1 MKIAIVNKQDLS
13 IASWYDAPAA
23 DQSMYGGPWG
33 DSSQFAHVEL
43 ASGDHRVMS
52 AVLIPADEENE
63 IEEHIELQVDAA
75 KEAALAAQQMEQ
87 LRAERNNRLAL
98 CDWTQVADAPLSVEQ
113 KAAWAAYRQELR
125 DLPEN
130 TEDAAN
136 PEWPSQPA

>member
-1 MKIAIVNKQDLS
+1 
-13 IASWYDAPAA
+13 
-23 DQSMYGGPWG
+23 
-33 DSSQFAHVEL
+33 
-43 ASGDHRVMS
+43 MS

-87 LRAERNNRLAL
+87 LRAERNNKLSL